1 MSILLDNIIFLH
13 LYIHMY
19 NVYFETFILFL
30 CVFIHIV
37 IAGKQL
43 TAQEVA
49 EKMSRAIQERESKA
63 SKP

>member
-1 MSILLDNIIFLH
+1 
-13 LYIHMY
+13 MY